1 MAITSKELGEILW
14 KIANKQ
20 RGSLSP
26 GDYKNYSLAFVFYK
40 DISDQMENYANE
52 LLENDNIKYHELKE
66 ENKNELEVIREESL
80 NKLGYFLYPW
90 ELYGQLL
97 KKTETEEDSV
107 QYPFILEKLKSTF
120 KNIEE
125 SSFGRNSQD
134 MFSNIFEKVDLNNS
148 NLGETPEDKNKLI
161 YQTMIELKDIE
172 LSESEGDVLGDAYEY
187 LINKFASSG
196 GTNKAGEYYT
206 PQPVSKLLVN
216 LMTTNKENI
225 NSIYDPTCGSGSLLL
240 GFRRMLDYTPNFYGQ
255 ELNGETFNLARMN
268 MIMHNVPFNKCDIQR
283 GNTLEQP
290 KHLFLKFDRII
301 ANPPYSA
308 EWTRNPIF
316 LQDERFSQYG
326 VLAPQKYADFAFLQH
341 MYYHLEDDGE
351 MAVVLPHGVLFRE
364 GAEGKIRDFLIK
376 EKNAIDTIIGLPE
389 NMFFGTSISTVII
402 VLKKCRKD
410 TNNILFID
418 ASNEFKKDGNKNKLT
433 EVEINKITSTYKD
446 RKDIDKYSKKIDIN
460 DIIDNG
466 SNLNISRYVDTI
478 EKEAEVDLSN
488 ISNKLNELNI
498 KMGETSSIINNF
510 CSELG
515 IDSPIQK

>member
-1 MAITSKELGEILW
+1 
-14 KIANKQ
+14 
-20 RGSLSP
+20 
-26 GDYKNYSLAFVFYK
+26 
-40 DISDQMENYANE
+40 
-52 LLENDNIKYHELKE
+52 
-66 ENKNELEVIREESL
+66 
-80 NKLGYFLYPW
+80 
-90 ELYGQLL
+90 
-97 KKTETEEDSV
+97 
-107 QYPFILEKLKSTF
+107 
-120 KNIEE
+120 
-125 SSFGRNSQD
+125 
-134 MFSNIFEKVDLNNS
+134 
-148 NLGETPEDKNKLI
+148 
-161 YQTMIELKDIE
+161 
-172 LSESEGDVLGDAYEY
+172 
-187 LINKFASSG
+187 
-196 GTNKAGEYYT
+196 
-206 PQPVSKLLVN
+206 
-216 LMTTNKENI
+216 
-225 NSIYDPTCGSGSLLL
+225 
-240 GFRRMLDYTPNFYGQ
+240 
-255 ELNGETFNLARMN
+255 
-268 MIMHNVPFNKCDIQR
+268 
-283 GNTLEQP
+283 
-290 KHLFLKFDRII
+290 
-301 ANPPYSA
+301 
-308 EWTRNPIF
+308 
-316 LQDERFSQYG
+316 
-326 VLAPQKYADFAFLQH
+326 